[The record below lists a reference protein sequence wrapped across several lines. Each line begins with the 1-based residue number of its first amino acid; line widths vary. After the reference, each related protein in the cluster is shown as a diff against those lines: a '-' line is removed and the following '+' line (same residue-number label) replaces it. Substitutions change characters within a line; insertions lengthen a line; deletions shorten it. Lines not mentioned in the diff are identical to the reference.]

1 MFRKA
6 VLLIASLTLSI
17 SLVFSSVPEGAYGYD
32 DLSFSAMA
40 SPSYLDSFANAM
52 VNVSALSRIEKGDQF
67 YFTFIASEAWDT
79 SLMKRG
85 EKLSG
90 LQNLKTEMHFS
101 FVGNSLSLS
110 GIASTWFADRA
121 LTEGTLSYD
130 IYNRIGLQIDWAGRF
145 DFFSFGLR
153 IKGGGDMRRR
163 GSECF
168 DIGASAALD
177 FDWFFISY
185 GIDSIIGFRGNEL
198 YIGWEELLESSVFG
212 LSLRSPKFTSRG
224 DLTLLRPRVALSVH
238 GNIFSRYTFTCN
250 AGLEMQLLPSLSLH
264 LAAAYRE
271 YDHGFF
277 NFNSDNGVLMF
288 AFAVHSSSYSL
299 ALMCNV
305 DTASFTRVYPSISF
319 TLSR

>member
-101 FVGNSLSLS
+101 FVGSSLSLS

-153 IKGGGDMRRR
+153 IKGGWDMRRR
-163 GSECF
+163 
-168 DIGASAALD
+168 
-177 FDWFFISY
+177 
-185 GIDSIIGFRGNEL
+185 
-198 YIGWEELLESSVFG
+198 
-212 LSLRSPKFTSRG
+212 
-224 DLTLLRPRVALSVH
+224 
-238 GNIFSRYTFTCN
+238 
-250 AGLEMQLLPSLSLH
+250 
-264 LAAAYRE
+264 
-271 YDHGFF
+271 
-277 NFNSDNGVLMF
+277 
-288 AFAVHSSSYSL
+288 
-299 ALMCNV
+299 
-305 DTASFTRVYPSISF
+305 
-319 TLSR
+319 